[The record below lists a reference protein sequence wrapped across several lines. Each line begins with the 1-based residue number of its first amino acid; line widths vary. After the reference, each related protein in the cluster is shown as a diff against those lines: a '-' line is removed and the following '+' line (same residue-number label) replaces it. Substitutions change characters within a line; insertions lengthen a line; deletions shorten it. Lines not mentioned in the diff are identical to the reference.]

1 MSTIEIVLA
10 DDHRIVRQGV
20 KALLENEPD
29 FSIVGEAGDGLRAV
43 EITAQLRPHVLV
55 VDLMMPSLNGLE
67 VIRQV
72 AKLSAKTRAIMLS
85 MYMNEPYVLEALR
98 NGAYGYVLKESDM
111 SDLIHAIREAS
122 AGRRYLGHPLSE
134 RAMEA
139 YLEKTADTYLDLY
152 DMLTTR
158 EREVFQLAVDGHT
171 NSEIAASLFIS
182 PRTVEIHKANMMRKL
197 CLRTHT
203 DLIKYA
209 LKRGLIPMEE

>member
-1 MSTIEIVLA
+1 MSAIEIVLA

-20 KALLENEPD
+20 KALFENEPD
-29 FSIVGEAGDGLRAV
+29 FSIVGEAGDGLTAV
-43 EITAQLRPHVLV
+43 EITVQLKPHVLV
-55 VDLMMPSLNGLE
+55 VDLMMPNLNGLE

-72 AKLSAKTRAIMLS
+72 AKLSAKTKAIMLS

-158 EREVFQLAVDGHT
+158 EREVFQLAVDGRT
-171 NSEIAASLFIS
+171 NSEIAARLFIS
-182 PRTVEIHKANMMRKL
+182 PRTAELHRANMMRKL
-197 CLRTHT
+197 CIHTQT

-209 LKRGLIPMEE
+209 LKKGLIPV